1 MGAPN
6 GTHPEPYTLVEEQF
20 ISMFNIEQRG
30 RLAEP
35 SSTES
40 DWFGMFLLTGHTEG
54 RKVQTYIPVNEACK
68 LSGYNQQYLRR
79 LLRQEKLEGI
89 KVGQVW
95 LIERLSLENH
105 IVLGNQAQDRRCGPR
120 VRE

>member
-1 MGAPN
+1 MGAPKRI
-6 GTHPEPYTLVEEQF
+6 HPEPYTLVEGQF
-20 ISMFNIEQRG
+20 TSLFRIEQRG
-30 RLAEP
+30 KLAKF

-40 DWFGMFLLTGHTEG
+40 DWFGMFLLIGHTAGET
-54 RKVQTYIPVNEACK
+54 VETYIPVNEACK
-68 LSGYNQQYLRR
+68 LPGYNQQYLRR

-105 IVLGNQAQDRRCGPR
+105 LLVCNQAQDR
-120 VRE
+120 